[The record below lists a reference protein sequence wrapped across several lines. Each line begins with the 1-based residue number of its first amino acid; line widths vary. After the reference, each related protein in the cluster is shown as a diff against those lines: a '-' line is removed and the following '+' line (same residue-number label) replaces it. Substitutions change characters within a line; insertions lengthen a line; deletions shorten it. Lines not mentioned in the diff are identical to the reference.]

1 MFSRQDLSKLDVLE
15 SKLVIYEE
23 LSRDML
29 EKLEKAVNKISESN
43 NRIAN
48 ILTKHDERIEQS
60 NKADALMV
68 KMIEDLKN
76 ENAMEHIRTSERV
89 RKVEEKAEEYSRVK
103 WMTVGIGVFSAVLA
117 TAVST
122 LASGWLTPSELGYRM
137 EHRYGPIPENIKQ

>member
-15 SKLVIYEE
+15 SKLNIYEE

-43 NRIAN
+43 NRIAT

-60 NKADALMV
+60 NKADALII
-68 KMIEDLKN
+68 KMIQDLKE
-76 ENAMEHIRTSERV
+76 ENTVEHARTGERV

-103 WMTVGIGVFSAVLA
+103 WMTVGIGIFGAVLA

-122 LASGWLTPSELGYRM
+122 LASGWLTPGEMGYKM
-137 EHRYGPIPENIKQ
+137 EHRYVPIPENVKQ